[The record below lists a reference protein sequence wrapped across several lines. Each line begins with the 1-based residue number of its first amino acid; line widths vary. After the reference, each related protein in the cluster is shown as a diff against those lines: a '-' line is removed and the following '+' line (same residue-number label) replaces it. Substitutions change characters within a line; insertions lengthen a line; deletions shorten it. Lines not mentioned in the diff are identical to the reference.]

1 MKAFLFWV
9 ISLALIVT
17 NSSYLQAKDKK
28 SESFHITS
36 NISGEGSCAIVGMS
50 AEQCQLIAL
59 QRARAS
65 AIEQAAGVSVAS
77 STLVTN
83 MALTA
88 DFIKTYSKG
97 FIIKEN
103 VQWLPLDQYQK
114 DPSTPPIPEYRVMI
128 TADVRVPEPK
138 IKPIGLKAK
147 TNSIIFKNGDI
158 AVIEISTRREAK
170 IAIFNITADDKVA
183 MVFPNEHDKDN
194 LISKGK
200 KLVFPD
206 KDTKTELVMETL
218 TGHKRDAEAFFIA
231 AMDSEN
237 SRDFMDTFQSN
248 EPMTF
253 SAFFKKYSEI
263 ADYCEDVIIAY
274 EVVGAEDNY

>member
-1 MKAFLFWV
+1 MKAFLFYV
-9 ISLALIVT
+9 LSLALIIADVT
-17 NSSYLQAKDKK
+17 DTYAKDKK
-28 SESFHITS
+28 SESSHITQ
-36 NISGEGSCAIVGMS
+36 NISAEGSCAIVGMS

-97 FIIKEN
+97 FIVKEN

-114 DPSTPPIPEYRVMI
+114 DPSTPPIPEYRVKI

-147 TNSIIFKNGDI
+147 TNNIVFKSGDKAI
-158 AVIEISTRREAK
+158 VEVSANKEAR
-170 IAIFNITADDKVA
+170 IAIFNITADDKVV

-200 KLVFPD
+200 KLAFPD
-206 KDTKTELVMETL
+206 KGTKTELVMETL
-218 TGHKRDAEAFFIA
+218 PGHKRDAEAFFIV
-231 AMDSEN
+231 AMDSE
-237 SRDFMDTFQSN
+237 SKIDFMDIFQCDN
-248 EPMTF
+248 PMGF
-253 SAFFKKYSEI
+253 SGFFKKYSGI
-263 ADYCEDVIIAY
+263 ADYCEDAIIAY
-274 EVVGAEDNY
+274 EVVSQTEN